1 MAAYRRSL
9 PEPDELVTTPFVPYD
24 LSKTTV
30 KELQA
35 MKNSLTTDSN
45 NIHRAIYDSQNF
57 ARYIRSPDYMP
68 ALRTNRIDLARVNT
82 ALNNSKKTL
91 KTAKTE
97 SLAAREAIP
106 PSIETLLSTLNGTIV
121 INPLFS
127 DIASELELDTKGF
140 LKDDKIK
147 TIVKFYHKKTP
158 LLKEALEI
166 LINKMG
172 KPQLDSTLK
181 MLSNDENNIIPKSIV
196 KSLKSN
202 DEKRK
207 VILNILDSEIF
218 LDPSKRGTKIADG
231 VIIPPLPDAAN
242 KKIHE
247 FLGDI
252 QSTRKAGVKKRRKK
266 KSTRRNK

>member
-9 PEPDELVTTPFVPYD
+9 PELDELVSTPFVPYD

-45 NIHRAIYDSQNF
+45 NLTRAIYDSQAY
-57 ARYIRSPDYMP
+57 ARFIITPDYMP
-68 ALRTNRIDLARVNT
+68 ALRTNRIDLERVNT

-106 PSIETLLSTLNGTIV
+106 PSIETLLSTLNGTFV

-181 MLSNDENNIIPKSIV
+181 MLSSDENNIIPKSIV

-202 DEKRK
+202 DEKRTA
-207 VILNILDSEIF
+207 ILNILDSEIF
-218 LDPSKRGTKIADG
+218 LDASKRGAKTTDG
-231 VIIPPLPDAAN
+231 RRRPAIPHRAN
-242 KKIHE
+242 ELIHE
-247 FLGDI
+247 FVGDVE
-252 QSTRKAGVKKRRKK
+252 TKKAGVKKKRK
-266 KSTRRNK
+266 KSTRRNR